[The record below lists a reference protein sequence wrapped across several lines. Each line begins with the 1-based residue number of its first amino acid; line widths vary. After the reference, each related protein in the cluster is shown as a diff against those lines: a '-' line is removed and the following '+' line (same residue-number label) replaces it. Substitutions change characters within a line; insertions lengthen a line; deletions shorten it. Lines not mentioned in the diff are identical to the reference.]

1 MGHRQ
6 RHENMYPLIVKPDS
20 TRVNPNGQRC
30 IAPLAGR
37 VAGWL
42 LMVFVLGCS
51 SIGCRSIYHETRAS
65 YPADPC
71 ARLKLRIAEAQ
82 QAESRAAQAA
92 ARLRDRF
99 TQGVTGQSLEAD
111 VDRLETAAREFGRR
125 VATVQDAALTC
136 NQRSELTAGMSGL
149 QLRAE
154 QMLETAVLIRR
165 DGVAATLP
173 QLNALLHN
181 PVQP

>member
-1 MGHRQ
+1 
-6 RHENMYPLIVKPDS
+6 
-20 TRVNPNGQRC
+20 
-30 IAPLAGR
+30 
-37 VAGWL
+37 
-42 LMVFVLGCS
+42 MVFVLGS
-51 SIGCRSIYHETRAS
+51 SGSGCRSIYHETRAS

-136 NQRSELTAGMSGL
+136 NQRSELTAEMSDL
-149 QLRAE
+149 QLGAD
-154 QMLETAVLIRR
+154 QMLETIQLLRR

-173 QLNALLHN
+173 QLNAPPHN
-181 PVQP
+181 PIQP

>member
-20 TRVNPNGQRC
+20 TRVNPNGQCC

-37 VAGWL
+37 AVGWL
-42 LMVFVLGCS
+42 LMVFVLGS
-51 SIGCRSIYHETRAS
+51 SGIGYL
-65 YPADPC
+65 ADPC

-99 TQGVTGQSLEAD
+99 TQGVTGQNLEAD

-125 VATVQDAALTC
+125 VATVQDAAAMC
-136 NQRSELTAGMSGL
+136 NQPSELAAEMSGL

-154 QMLETAVLIRR
+154 QMVETAVLIRR

-173 QLNALLHN
+173 QLNALLQN
-181 PVQP
+181 PIQP